1 MPGNDRVGRL
11 SRRGGF
17 VDSKYRARTKCVEW
31 DVLAKVPSFRIRNG
45 TSKHLIDNEPPSSCR
60 RAGVTTYMPP

>member
-45 TSKHLIDNEPPSSCR
+45 TSNILSITNPPLLV
-60 RAGVTTYMPP
+60 AVQV